1 MLTSSQDQ
9 SIVSSSRQNV
19 TTKTGSWSKNQKHR
33 GTNQTEER
41 QQGTLWVRSQKSPV
55 KSPKLTTRI
64 QKNIEWKESSSHIT
78 LKTENTIGHTAEPKT
93 SPNGPESKTDQ
104 GHRKQ
109 RKYQEN

>member
-9 SIVSSSRQNV
+9 PTVSTSRQNV
-19 TTKTGSWSKNQKHR
+19 TTKTGPWSKNQKH
-33 GTNQTEER
+33 GGINQTEER
-41 QQGTLWVRSQKSPV
+41 QQRTLWVRSQKSPA
-55 KSPKLTTRI
+55 KSPKFTTTVSA
-64 QKNIEWKESSSHIT
+64 NIESKESSCKIT
-78 LKTENTIGHTAEPKT
+78 LTAENTIGHAAEPKT